1 LFWLWHALK
10 REFGSKILYKIILPF
25 LILTLLVGVAGS
37 AVALVL
43 AGGTE
48 EERFNNRV
56 AEVLRRLNDTLV
68 DQEIANLDFLNQIV
82 FAPANPNSGAPAVS
96 EAIADRNASELERA
110 LDPYFTSGMRS
121 TRVQLDRL
129 IAFDRSGRILVDM
142 ERNPSDAPSP
152 YDVTLNQGVLPSDSG
167 SFVGMVLA
175 AQQDGIGDKFAG
187 LMRFRADESL
197 YFATITPVYEN
208 DQVVGGMILA
218 MRVEQLLQTLAD
230 RSQAEIVVLY
240 NTDGDAL
247 LSTRVSDREQ
257 GAEVAQVDNPAA
269 APVEESQLEVENLAS
284 LDLAPDVVEQLEGAR
299 NEVDRS
305 RIHTLEVNQREYR
318 VAITPLK
325 IRRVFSGYIAA
336 GLPRDYLTET
346 FNDLQFPIMLVTG
359 FFVLGIIGVGLF
371 VTRQITDPL
380 DELLS
385 TAKDVTAGNL
395 RRRSNVR
402 TQDEIGA
409 LSKSFNTMTGYLL
422 RLYSRVLAESSQR
435 AAIVESIT
443 DGIVVCDPEGNVQ
456 VMNRAIRKFLN
467 LHPDAPPPARFSDV
481 PLVPLPREQAA
492 FSPEYATSLYKLG
505 ERFVRVSDA
514 RVTSSDGKYLGIVYM
529 LQDLTA
535 EVQIDQAKT
544 QFIGTISHELRT
556 PITTL
561 RGTNEMLL
569 RGMFGSLDPQQRT
582 EIERMQHK
590 LISMTGLI
598 NNVIVIAQIDAGS
611 LPLELEPL
619 NLHEVIEEA
628 IWKLRKPIKEKGLS
642 LAFDIPED
650 IPPVLADYDHFH
662 TIVHQLVDNAH
673 LYTQEGGIT
682 IRAKQHGEYVQI
694 DVSDTG
700 CGIDPSMHEQVFER
714 FVRGSGEGEGID
726 SQDRGIG
733 LGLAIVKQ
741 LVEQHGGR
749 VWLTSAAGQ
758 GSVFSFT
765 LRHGNDL
772 GTSEKQDTAFGTAA

>member
-1 LFWLWHALK
+1 LHILA
-10 REFGSKILYKIILPF
+10 REYHSKILYKIILPF
-25 LILTLLVGVAGS
+25 LILTILVGFTGS
-37 AVALVL
+37 AVAIWL
-43 AGGTE
+43 AGSTE
-48 EERFNNRV
+48 DERFNNRV
-56 AEVLRRLNDTLV
+56 AEVSRRLNDALV

-82 FAPANPNSGAPAVS
+82 FVPANTITGAPAVS
-96 EAIADRNASELERA
+96 EAIADGSTDELQLA
-110 LDPYFTSGMRS
+110 LGPYFTIGMRS

-129 IAFDRSGRILVDM
+129 IAFDRTGRILVDM
-142 ERNPSDAPSP
+142 ERDSSGEANTYS
-152 YDVTLNQGVLPSDSG
+152 LNEPGVLPSDPG
-167 SFVGMVLA
+167 SFVNLVLNA
-175 AQQDGIGDKFAG
+175 RQDNFGDKFAG
-187 LMRFRADESL
+187 LIQFLPDRNM
-197 YFATITPVYEN
+197 YFATITPVYED

-218 MRVEQLLQTLAD
+218 MQVEQLLEMLAD

-240 NTDGDAL
+240 DGEGNAL
-247 LSTRVSDREQ
+247 HSTRISDQEQ
-257 GAEVAQVDNPAA
+257 GAEIASVDQPLA
-269 APVEESQLEVENLAS
+269 APVEESQQEVENLTA
-284 LDLAPDVVEQLEGAR
+284 LDLERDVVEKLELAR
-299 NEVDRS
+299 NDSEQAL
-305 RIHTLEVNQREYR
+305 IHMLEVNQREYQ
-318 VAITPLK
+318 VAVTPLK
-325 IRRVFSGYIAA
+325 IRRVFSGYVAA
-336 GLPRDYLTET
+336 GLPRQYLTET
-346 FNDLQFPIMLVTG
+346 FADMQYPIMGITG
-359 FFVLGIIGVGLF
+359 VFVIGIIWVGLY
-371 VTRQITDPL
+371 VTRQITRPL
-380 DELLS
+380 DELLA
-385 TAKDVTAGNL
+385 TARDVTAGNL

-409 LSKSFNTMTGYLL
+409 LSRSFNTMTGYLL

-467 LHPDAPPPARFSDV
+467 LHPDAPPPARFSDL

-582 EIERMQHK
+582 EIERMQQK
-590 LISMTGLI
+590 LIGMTGLI

-611 LPLELEPL
+611 LALELEPL
-619 NLHEVIEEA
+619 NLNEVIEEA
-628 IWKLRKPIKEKGLS
+628 TWKIRKPIKEKGLS
-642 LAFDIPED
+642 LIFDIPED

-673 LYTQEGGIT
+673 LYTNEGSIT
-682 IRAKQHGEYVQI
+682 IRAKQHGEYIQI
-694 DVSDTG
+694 DVCDTG

-749 VWLTSAAGQ
+749 VWLTSAVGQ

-772 GTSEKQDTAFGTAA
+772 GTPEKQDTAFGTAA

>member
-1 LFWLWHALK
+1 LFSVLK
-10 REFGSKILYKIILPF
+10 REFHSKILYKIILPF
-25 LILTLLVGVAGS
+25 LILTLLVGIAGS
-37 AVALVL
+37 AVAILL

-48 EERFNNRV
+48 QERFNNRV
-56 AEVLRRLNDTLV
+56 AEVSRRLNDALV

-82 FAPANPNSGAPAVS
+82 FAPANPITGAPAVS
-96 EAIADRNASELERA
+96 EAIADGSVSELALA
-110 LDPYFTSGMRS
+110 LDPYFTIGMRS

-129 IAFDRSGRILVDM
+129 IAFDRSGRTLVDM
-142 ERNPSDAPSP
+142 ERAPPDAANP
-152 YDVTLNQGVLPSDSG
+152 YTLNERRMLPNDPD

-175 AQQDGIGDKFAG
+175 AEQDDIGDKFAG
-187 LMRFRADESL
+187 LMQFLPDQSL
-197 YFATITPVYEN
+197 YFATITPVYEDN
-208 DQVVGGMILA
+208 QVVGGMILA
-218 MRVEQLLQTLAD
+218 IRVEQLLQSLAD

-240 NTDGDAL
+240 DGEGNAL
-247 LSTRVSDREQ
+247 YSTRVSDREQ
-257 GAEVAQVDNPAA
+257 GAEIASIDNPAA
-269 APVEESQLEVENLAS
+269 APLEESQHEVENLAT
-284 LDLAPDVVEQLEGAR
+284 LNLARDAVEQLELAR
-299 NEVDRS
+299 SEDDQS
-305 RIHTLEVNQREYR
+305 LIDTLEVNQREYQ

-325 IRRVFSGYIAA
+325 IRLVFSGYIAA
-336 GLPRDYLTET
+336 GLPRQYLTET
-346 FNDLQFPIMLVTG
+346 FAGLQLPIMLVTG
-359 FFVLGIIGVGLF
+359 LFVLGIIGVGLF
-371 VTRQITDPL
+371 VTRQITNPL
-380 DELLS
+380 DELLA

-467 LHPDAPPPARFSDV
+467 LHPDAPPPARFSDL

-569 RGMFGSLDPQQRT
+569 RGMFGSLAPQQQT
-582 EIERMQHK
+582 EIERMQQK
-590 LISMTGLI
+590 LIGMTGLI

-611 LPLELEPL
+611 LALELEPL
-619 NLHEVIEEA
+619 SLHEVIEEA
-628 IWKLRKPIKEKGLS
+628 IWKIRKPIKEKGLS
-642 LAFDIPED
+642 LTFDIPED
-650 IPPVLADYDHFH
+650 VPPVLADYDHFH
-662 TIVHQLVDNAH
+662 TIMHQLVDNAH

-694 DVSDTG
+694 DVCDTG
-700 CGIDPSMHEQVFER
+700 CGIDPNMHEQVFER

-749 VWLTSAAGQ
+749 VWLTSAVGQ

-772 GTSEKQDTAFGTAA
+772 GTPEKQDTAFGTAA